1 MPNDG
6 PPHSPMKRRAF
17 VKSSV
22 AACLTGAVALPRTN
36 AAAEAEPHVR
46 EYYELRTYTLKEGK
60 QAILDDYLSKAFI
73 PALGRLGIGPVG
85 VFSEKADAGAGGATV
100 YVLIVFGSSD
110 QAATL
115 SERLAADE
123 EHQKAGADYLA
134 AAASDPVYERIEISL
149 HGAIHAMP
157 KLEKPD
163 TAKPRLLNLRIYES
177 PSERAGRKKIE
188 MFNEHELPIF
198 RRVGL
203 NPVFFGETLIGSK
216 MPNLTY
222 MLVFPDD
229 GERRA
234 AWGRFGA
241 DDDWKKLK
249 AVPEY
254 ADKEIVSH
262 ITNKILMPAPY
273 SEI

>member
-1 MPNDG
+1 MSAHPI
-6 PPHSPMKRRAF
+6 SSMKRRAF

-22 AACLTGAVALPRTN
+22 AACLTGTVALHRTA
-36 AAAEAEPHVR
+36 AAAEAAPHAR
-46 EYYELRTYTLKEGK
+46 EYYELRTYTLKDGK
-60 QAILDDYLSKAFI
+60 QPLLDDYLSKAFI
-73 PALGRLGIGPVG
+73 PALGRFGIGPVG
-85 VFSEKADAGAGGATV
+85 VFTEKPDAGAAAV
-100 YVLIVFGSSD
+100 YVLIVFRSPD

-115 SERLAADE
+115 SARLAADE
-123 EHQKAGADYLA
+123 EHQKAAAAYLA
-134 AAASDPVYERIEISL
+134 APASDPVYERIEISL
-149 HGAIHAMP
+149 HGAIDAMP

-163 TAKPRLLNLRIYES
+163 TAKPHLLNLRIYES
-177 PSERAGRKKIE
+177 HNERAARKKIE

-229 GERRA
+229 AERQA
-234 AWGRFGA
+234 AWNRFKM

-262 ITNKILMPAPY
+262 ITNKILTPAPY
-273 SEI
+273 SQI